1 MLDLDKNIVKK
12 VFIYPDADGK
22 GDEWYELKH
31 IPLGKISKAGKD
43 IDLFNEAVLNW
54 GGIKS
59 GNKVF
64 ECTEKNKESFF
75 NSDEATADR
84 VAWIF
89 ETIWQRNSFSLN
101 FEEYRERLGKLYN
114 TSKNGKRPRV
124 SSQVA

>member
-12 VFIYPDADGK
+12 VFVYPDEDGN

-31 IPLGKISKAGKD
+31 IPLTKMSKADKD
-43 IDLFNEAVLNW
+43 VDLFNEAVLDW

-59 GNKVF
+59 KGKVF

-75 NSDEATADR
+75 YSDSATADR

-89 ETIWQRNSFSLN
+89 ETVWQRNSFSIN

-114 TSKNGKRPRV
+114 TSKNGKKAKV
-124 SSQVA
+124 NSQAV